1 MKQIIEDVLQAE
13 AAATAKLK
21 AACEE
26 AAAITAKAEAASLE
40 RINEAKQQCQ
50 QEMQAIIEES
60 GRAADQV
67 KARMLQEAEE
77 QMGGILSRD
86 SGQVEK
92 LVQAICEM
100 VVGASTGEGV
110 ESK

>member
-21 AACEE
+21 AAREQ
-26 AAAITAKAEAASLE
+26 AAAVTAKAEAASLD
-40 RINEAKQQCQ
+40 RIQQAKQQCQ
-50 QEMQAIIEES
+50 QEMQAILEEA

-77 QMGGILSRD
+77 KMGGIMSKD
-86 SGQVEK
+86 SGQVDM

-100 VVGASTGEGV
+100 IVGASTGKGV
-110 ESK
+110 A